1 MRSMIASL
9 SQSIDKVSEIH
20 KKIQKI
26 DKKDNRRS
34 MKASLSQSIDKMSE
48 IYKKYHE
55 LTKKNRKIN
64 LRKT

>member
-1 MRSMIASL
+1 
-9 SQSIDKVSEIH
+9 
-20 KKIQKI
+20 
-26 DKKDNRRS
+26 

-48 IYKKYHE
+48 IDKKYHE